1 MNRNR
6 FCKWINSFICGTFV
20 VLTFTGCF
28 FDFIEGSG
36 AQILDCQA
44 VAGDGIAVVSW
55 TMRGSSDVQL
65 DAYVDGQRVFGD
77 TVSAGKTNQ
86 FAYGLT
92 NGIEYTFVVSNGTSE
107 KSVSVTPS
115 LEAGAQNTC
124 EVNAST
130 DYAFEIP
137 ASKTFVLLRGAQ
149 GKTVEFAN
157 INTTDQVLS
166 STYARVLVNAAVTDG
181 TNVDPFEGALLH
193 PEVAEINANRYSSRS
208 VMVTPKEDVSS
219 VRHFVEPTSVSIDA
233 SSRFGANSDDNFD
246 ISEIEKDLEGGSLN
260 QFLINSGEYHKYVWL
275 DANVSMDRY
284 SYKKVTLRAVGTN
297 NNQIKCLVWVEDS
310 CYQSSEIAAS
320 GKMVTQKLAQELAN
334 TFAQHC
340 DSERAVFGDEKE
352 KFIEGGG
359 SNGKNLNDP
368 DYGSDTKDYVNI
380 VIYDI
385 GADYNNKVQQCNV
398 AGYFFSKDYLS
409 EGNYNGVDTYASKL
423 ANISNHG
430 KYFYIDAPFCNY
442 VSKDNYTGNN
452 NKVSETIISTL
463 FHEFQHMINF
473 GQKVGDAPSWYNE
486 MLSMLAEDMMRQ
498 QLGLNES
505 VRKERLPAFNK
516 YYWMSGATEY
526 LEGENTVISYS
537 TAYAF
542 GAWLARTYGGVEL
555 VSKISRNQS
564 VGLESI
570 RDAIREQTGQ
580 TLTAD
585 ELLKQYIQACVFRTG
600 FASTTGHQLPTF
612 YKDGTTSI
620 GSCSLTKI
628 NLFGEAYKYNPYTNS
643 SVSYYGP
650 LLFTSTQKLAV
661 RPTGFVLHSI
671 GTVSTNE
678 DVMLFFSPQ
687 MYSDANANQLVLY
700 VQNQFS
706 NKLVDE
712 LSED

>member
-28 FDFIEGSG
+28 FDFIEGSS

-65 DAYVDGQRVFGD
+65 DAYVDGQRVFGE

-115 LEAGAQNTC
+115 YAAGVENTC

-130 DYAFEIP
+130 GYAFEIP
-137 ASKTFVLLRGAQ
+137 AGKTFVRLQGAH

-166 STYARVLVNAAVTDG
+166 STYARVLVNAAVNDG
-181 TNVDPFEGALLH
+181 NDDDPFKGATH

-219 VRHFVEPTSVSIDA
+219 VRHFVEPTSIRIDA
-233 SSRFGANSDDNFD
+233 GSRSIAGHTDNFNIED
-246 ISEIEKDLEGGSLN
+246 IEDGTVTEYEINRGD
-260 QFLINSGEYHKYVWL
+260 YYKYVWL
-275 DANVSMDRY
+275 DANVNMDSY
-284 SYKKVTLRAVGTN
+284 SVKKVTLRALGRDDSN
-297 NNQIKCLVWVEDS
+297 ALKCLVWVEDS
-310 CYQSSEIAAS
+310 CYRSSGTAS
-320 GKMVTQKLAQELAN
+320 GKMVTKEIAQELADK
-334 TFAQHC
+334 FAQHC
-340 DSERAVFGDEKE
+340 DSERAVFGDEAE
-352 KFIEGGG
+352 TFVAGRG
-359 SNGKNLNDP
+359 SNGKALNDP
-368 DYGSDTKDYVNI
+368 VDGSDTKDYVNI

-385 GADYNNKVQQCNV
+385 GADYNKGQQCGV
-398 AGYFFSKDYLS
+398 SGYFYAKDYLS
-409 EGNYNGVDTYASKL
+409 EGNYNGYNTYDSNL
-423 ANISNHG
+423 AGISNHG

-442 VSKDNYTGNN
+442 VSNNNYTGNN

-498 QLGLNES
+498 QLELKES

-542 GAWLARTYGGVEL
+542 GAWLARTYGGVQL

-564 VGLESI
+564 VGLKSI
-570 RDAIREQTGQ
+570 IEAIKEQKGE
-580 TLTAD
+580 TLTAED
-585 ELLKQYIQACVFRTG
+585 LLKQYIQACVFRTG
-600 FASTTGHQLPTF
+600 FATDAQHQRPTF

-620 GSCSLTKI
+620 GECSLTKI
-628 NLFGEAYKYNPYTNS
+628 NLFGEAYKYNPYANS
-643 SVSYYGP
+643 SDFYYGP

-671 GTVSTNE
+671 GTVSTNK
-678 DVMLFFSPQ
+678 DVMLVFSPQ
-687 MYSDANANQLVLY
+687 MYSNADANQLVLY
-700 VQNQFS
+700 VQSSFS
-706 NKLVDE
+706 NKSADGFLE
-712 LSED
+712 N

>member
-6 FCKWINSFICGTFV
+6 FCKWINSFICGTFL

-65 DAYVDGQRVFGD
+65 DAYVDGQRVFGE
-77 TVSAGKTNQ
+77 TVPAGKTNE
-86 FAYGLT
+86 FANGLR

-115 LEAGAQNTC
+115 SEAGAQNTC
-124 EVNAST
+124 VVNAST

-137 ASKTFVLLRGAQ
+137 ANKTFVRLQGAE

-166 STYARVLVNAAVTDG
+166 STYARVLVNAVVTDG
-181 TNVDPFEGALLH
+181 TVDDPFNGERH

-208 VMVTPKEDVSS
+208 VMVTPKEDISS

-233 SSRFGANSDDNFD
+233 SSRSGANSSGNFY
-246 ISEIEKDLEGGSLN
+246 ISEIEKDLEDGSLN
-260 QFLINSGEYHKYVWL
+260 QYLINSGEYYKYVWL

-284 SYKKVTLRAVGTN
+284 SSKKVTLRAVGTN
-297 NNQIKCLVWVEDS
+297 SNKIKCLVWVEDS
-310 CYQSSEIAAS
+310 CYQSSGFAS
-320 GKMVTQKLAQELAN
+320 GKMVTQELAQELAN

-340 DSERAVFGDEKE
+340 ESERAVFGDEAE
-352 KFIEGGG
+352 TFVAGGG
-359 SNGKNLNDP
+359 SNGKALND
-368 DYGSDTKDYVNI
+368 GSDTKNYVNI

-409 EGNYNGVDTYASKL
+409 EGNYNGYNTYDSNL
-423 ANISNHG
+423 AGISNHG

-442 VSKDNYTGNN
+442 VSNNNYTGNN

-473 GQKVGDAPSWYNE
+473 GQKVGDVPTWYNE

-498 QLGLNES
+498 QLGLEES

-542 GAWLARTYGGVEL
+542 GAWLARTYGGVQL

-570 RDAIREQTGQ
+570 IAAINEQPGQ
-580 TLTAD
+580 SLTAD

-600 FASTTGHQLPTF
+600 FATDAQHQRPTF

-620 GSCSLTKI
+620 GECSLTKI
-628 NLFGEAYKYNPYTNS
+628 NLFGKDYKYNPYSNS
-643 SVSYYGP
+643 SDLYYGP

-687 MYSDANANQLVLY
+687 MYSDADANQLVLY
-700 VQNQFS
+700 VQDSFS
-706 NKLVDE
+706 NKTVDGALE
-712 LSED
+712 N

>member
-28 FDFIEGSG
+28 FDFTEGSS

-86 FAYGLT
+86 FAYGLR

-115 LEAGAQNTC
+115 PEAGAQNTWI
-124 EVNAST
+124 VDASSN
-130 DYAFEIP
+130 DYVFEIP
-137 ASKTFVLLRGAQ
+137 AGKTFVLLQGAQ

-157 INTTDQVLS
+157 INTTDHVLS
-166 STYARVLVNAAVTDG
+166 STYARVLVNAVVTDG
-181 TNVDPFEGALLH
+181 TVDDPFEGATH

-233 SSRFGANSDDNFD
+233 SSRSGTNSNDNFNIED
-246 ISEIEKDLEGGSLN
+246 IEDGIVTEYEINRGD
-260 QFLINSGEYHKYVWL
+260 YYKYVWL

-284 SYKKVTLRAVGTN
+284 SSKKVTLRAVGTN
-297 NNQIKCLVWVEDS
+297 SNQIKCLVWVEDS
-310 CYQSSEIAAS
+310 CYQSLGTAS
-320 GKMVTQKLAQELAN
+320 GKMVTKEIAQELAN
-334 TFAQHC
+334 KFAQHC

-359 SNGKNLNDP
+359 SNGKDLNDP

-385 GADYNNKVQQCNV
+385 GADYNNKGQQCGV
-398 AGYFFSKDYLS
+398 AGYFYSKDYLS
-409 EGNYNGVDTYASKL
+409 EGNYNGYNTYDSDL
-423 ANISNHG
+423 AGISNHG

-442 VSKDNYTGNN
+442 VSNNNYTGNN

-473 GQKVGDAPSWYNE
+473 GRKVGDVPKWYNE

-498 QLGLNES
+498 QLGLEES
-505 VRKERLPAFNK
+505 VRKERLPAFNQ

-542 GAWLARTYGGVEL
+542 GAWLARTYGGVQL

-564 VGLESI
+564 VGLKSI
-570 RDAIREQTGQ
+570 IEAINKQTGQ
-580 TLTAD
+580 TLTA
-585 ELLKQYIQACVFRTG
+585 EALLKQYIQACVFRTS
-600 FASTTGHQLPTF
+600 FATDAGRQLPTF
-612 YKDGTTSI
+612 YKDGTTSV
-620 GSCSLTKI
+620 GDGECSLTKI
-628 NLFGEAYKYNPYTNS
+628 NLFGEAYKYKPYANS
-643 SVSYYGP
+643 SDLYYGP

-671 GTVSTNE
+671 GTVSTNK

-687 MYSDANANQLVLY
+687 MYSDADANQLVLY
-700 VQNQFS
+700 VQDSFS
-706 NKLVDE
+706 NKTVDGALE
-712 LSED
+712 N

>member
-6 FCKWINSFICGTFV
+6 FCKWINSFICGTFL

-65 DAYVDGQRVFGD
+65 DAYVDGQRVFGE
-77 TVSAGKTNQ
+77 TVSAGKTNE
-86 FAYGLT
+86 FANGLV

-115 LEAGAQNTC
+115 PEAGVQNTC
-124 EVNAST
+124 VVNASN

-137 ASKTFVLLRGAQ
+137 AGKTFVLLQGAQ
-149 GKTVEFAN
+149 DKTVEFAN

-181 TNVDPFEGALLH
+181 TNVDPFNGSQHQH

-233 SSRFGANSDDNFD
+233 SSRSGANSDDNFNIED
-246 ISEIEKDLEGGSLN
+246 IENGIVTEYEINRGD
-260 QFLINSGEYHKYVWL
+260 YYKYVWL
-275 DANVSMDRY
+275 DSNVNMDRY
-284 SYKKVTLRAVGTN
+284 SSKKVTLRAVGTN
-297 NNQIKCLVWVEDS
+297 STQIKCLVWVEDS
-310 CYQSSEIAAS
+310 CYQSSGFAS
-320 GKMVTQKLAQELAN
+320 GKMVTKEIAQELADK
-334 TFAQHC
+334 FAQHC
-340 DSERAVFGDEKE
+340 ESERAVFGDEAE
-352 KFIEGGG
+352 TFVAGRG
-359 SNGKNLNDP
+359 SNGKDLNDP
-368 DYGSDTKDYVNI
+368 VYGSDTKNYVNI

-385 GADYNNKVQQCNV
+385 GADYNKGQQCGV
-398 AGYFFSKDYLS
+398 AGYFYAKDYLS
-409 EGNYNGVDTYASKL
+409 EGNYNGYNTYDSDLAGISK
-423 ANISNHG
+423 NG

-442 VSKDNYTGNN
+442 VSNNNYTGNN
-452 NKVSETIISTL
+452 NRVSETIISTL

-498 QLGLNES
+498 QLGLEES

-542 GAWLARTYGGVEL
+542 GAWLARTYGGVQL

-570 RDAIREQTGQ
+570 IAAINEQPGQ
-580 TLTAD
+580 SLTAD
-585 ELLKQYIQACVFRTG
+585 KLLKQYIQACVFRTS
-600 FASTTGHQLPTF
+600 FATDAGRQLPTF

-620 GSCSLTKI
+620 GECSLTKI
-628 NLFGEAYKYNPYTNS
+628 NLFGEAYKYNPYANS
-643 SVSYYGP
+643 SDFYYGP

-678 DVMLFFSPQ
+678 DVMLIFSPQ
-687 MYSDANANQLVLY
+687 MYSNADANQLVLY
-700 VQNQFS
+700 VQDAFS
-706 NKLVDE
+706 NKTVDGAPE
-712 LSED
+712 I